1 MAGSPHSRP
10 TPDLWCWGCSLSY
23 PGTPPCGGVLMSW
36 WLSMSIPQSCTAWGV
51 SLFSQ
56 DPSNDW
62 QWVVLLQDHAISTN
76 PSRGVGAGFWT
87 PLAAAPPP
95 GLEWFVKSSGQ
106 WWWFI
111 VLAVSHHGPL
121 TGPPW
126 AGLAASAM
134 TVVSLSW
141 FCQLGWSQFCW
152 LEWSNLHPIWGQD
165 ILENLLIHEGDHWLH
180 CSAKLHY
187 TLFHMARLLGNQWLS
202 LFHTVVES
210 LGVHE
215 GLLWLLK
222 LMVPTAKWW
231 IWGGMDWYLSPGMR
245 GPVGGMVLSP
255 SSHDFI
261 P

>member
-1 MAGSPHSRP
+1 MGH
-10 TPDLWCWGCSLSY
+10 
-23 PGTPPCGGVLMSW
+23 
-36 WLSMSIPQSCTAWGV
+36 
-51 SLFSQ
+51 
-56 DPSNDW
+56 W
-62 QWVVLLQDHAISTN
+62 Q
-76 PSRGVGAGFWT
+76 
-87 PLAAAPPP
+87 
-95 GLEWFVKSSGQ
+95 
-106 WWWFI
+106 
-111 VLAVSHHGPL
+111 
-121 TGPPW
+121 GPPW

-187 TLFHMARLLGNQWLS
+187 TLFHMARLAGNQWLS

-231 IWGGMDWYLSPGMR
+231 IWGRHGLVSLQGWGGQWCGMVVIHPHHMTSYLRESKWCSHFLCKLPMVVLARNFSQFLSPDWLIHL
-245 GPVGGMVLSP
+245 PSLPWYPLSLFHGGGLWVMGCH
-255 SSHDFI
+255 SSWEAVIHFCTHQGHLL
-261 P
+261 PT